1 MPRLPKDTTT
11 TKNTTTTAA
20 APAAAVAV
28 APVEVA
34 TPAPAP
40 APATD
45 AAPTK
50 QRRSKQEKSES
61 KSAAAPAPA
70 TEPVAPV
77 VTGNDATDVEPRVPR
92 VAPTRESLMAEFSE
106 LLSLV
111 DAEITRLRD
120 QGDKS
125 SQTRFLR
132 TTVQRRMKVL
142 QAATARVLRHKTPSA
157 RRNNNSG
164 FLKPVNISSDIAKF
178 TGLDPKSQHSR
189 VDVTKFLC
197 KYIEEK
203 KLQNPADRRQIN
215 ADPALAKLLNY
226 DSKNGKALT
235 YYHMQS
241 LLKNHFSKPA
251 VAPAPTASQ

>member
-11 TKNTTTTAA
+11 TTKNTTTPAAA
-20 APAAAVAV
+20 APVAAAVE
-28 APVEVA
+28 APAAEVV
-34 TPAPAP
+34 TPAAKPRRA
-40 APATD
+40 
-45 AAPTK
+45 K
-50 QRRSKQEKSES
+50 QDKSES
-61 KSAAAPAPA
+61 KSPEAKKPVETTSAPPA
-70 TEPVAPV
+70 DASTTEVES
-77 VTGNDATDVEPRVPR
+77 EPRAPR
-92 VAPTRESLMAEFSE
+92 VAPTRESVMAEFSE

-111 DAEITRLRD
+111 DGEITRLRD

-132 TTVQRRMKVL
+132 TTVQRRIKVL
-142 QAATARVLRHKTPSA
+142 QAATARVLRHKAPSA

-178 TGLDPKSQHSR
+178 TGLDSKSQHSR

-197 KYIEEK
+197 KYIEDK

-215 ADPALAKLLNY
+215 ADPALAKLLGY
-226 DSKNGKALT
+226 DSKNGKPLT

-241 LLKNHFSKPA
+241 LLKTHFSKPPQPPVPSA
-251 VAPAPTASQ
+251 

>member
-11 TKNTTTTAA
+11 NTKNSTAAAAVVAPAATPEVAA
-20 APAAAVAV
+20 APAVVA
-28 APVEVA
+28 
-34 TPAPAP
+34 
-40 APATD
+40 D
-45 AAPTK
+45 AAPVK
-50 QRRSKQEKSES
+50 QRRSKQEKSDS
-61 KSAAAPAPA
+61 KSAAATTPAAEVAAAPA
-70 TEPVAPV
+70 ATAA
-77 VTGNDATDVEPRVPR
+77 DATAEATESEPRAPR
-92 VAPTRESLMAEFSE
+92 VAPTRESVMAEFSE

-132 TTVQRRMKVL
+132 TTVQRRIKVL
-142 QAATARVLRHKTPSA
+142 QAATARVLRHKAPSA

-203 KLQNPADRRQIN
+203 KLQNPSDRRQIN
-215 ADPALAKLLNY
+215 ADPALAKLLAY
-226 DSKNGKALT
+226 DSKSGKPLT

-251 VAPAPTASQ
+251 VPAQTAAQ